1 MRAQLIKPDQ
11 SNGRNYGGDKEL
23 ISAYSVI
30 GTIKGEQR
38 EVVTFR
44 AYMGRS
50 ASASVVYGSLWVHG
64 AFHCSGKG
72 SAGGYGYHKKS
83 AALQD
88 AITSAG
94 LQLIGSPY
102 ADKKG
107 MHYIDVPNPDW
118 SAEEYARLEA
128 LADADFAMHG
138 EAFRNYKWRCPQHVR
153 KLVKD
158 TGKNV
163 CHIGGCGSEPM
174 RSALLAIAKLA
185 GARGKLLMVTH

>member
-11 SNGRNYGGDKEL
+11 TNGYNYSRDKEMV
-23 ISAYSVI
+23 SAYSVI
-30 GTIKGEQR
+30 GKINGELR

-50 ASASVVYGSLWVHG
+50 ASASVVYGSLWVNAG
-64 AFHCSGKG
+64 EFHCSGKG

-102 ADKKG
+102 ADKNGK
-107 MHYIDVPNPDW
+107 HYVDVPNPAFNA
-118 SAEEYARLEA
+118 AELARLEA
-128 LADADFAMHG
+128 AEDWDAVK
-138 EAFRNYKWRCPQHVR
+138 NYQWRCPKTIR

-163 CHIGGCGSEPM
+163 CHIGGCGSESM
-174 RSALLAIAKLA
+174 RSALMAIAKLA
-185 GARGKLLMVTH
+185 GARGKLMMVNH

>member
-11 SNGRNYGGDKEL
+11 TNGYNYSRNKEMV
-23 ISAYSVI
+23 SAYSVI
-30 GTIKGEQR
+30 GKINGELR

-44 AYMGRS
+44 EYMGRS

-72 SAGGYGYHKKS
+72 SAGGYGYHKGS

-102 ADKKG
+102 ADENGK
-107 MHYIDVPNPDW
+107 HYVDVPNPAFNA
-118 SAEEYARLEA
+118 AELARLEA
-128 LADADFAMHG
+128 VEDWDAVK
-138 EAFRNYKWRCPQHVR
+138 NYKWCVPATLR

-163 CHIGGCGSEPM
+163 CHIDGCGSESM

-185 GARGKLLMVTH
+185 GARGKLLIVTH